1 MKFYVVMSDGRKFG
15 PADIATLNQWIVEG
29 RVNRDTMLENADN
42 EQQARA
48 RDVMGLKF
56 VAQGPDLGGTDQ
68 ALKAQDPLRPAG
80 QPVQIPGQPTPYV
93 AGAPEHSSSTPS
105 APSQSA
111 PMNPYGNPPQPST
124 PYPRSYDPHI
134 DDGSQKLVNTAW
146 ILIAVGFAC
155 CFLCTPFGIYNANR
169 AKNMG
174 NTNANT
180 PVLVGWIVFGLQIVG
195 LLIYGLFVVLAIT
208 SGNALPGS

>member
-56 VAQGPDLGGTDQ
+56 VAQAPDLGGTDP
-68 ALKAQDPLRPAG
+68 ALRAQDPLRPAG

-93 AGAPEHSSSTPS
+93 AGAPEDTSSTPS
-105 APSQSA
+105 APS
-111 PMNPYGNPPQPST
+111 NPYGNPPQPGT

-134 DDGSQKLVNTAW
+134 DDGSQKLVTTAW
-146 ILIAVGFAC
+146 ILIAVGFALC
-155 CFLCTPFGIYNANR
+155 CIFVTPFGIYNANR

-174 NTNANT
+174 NATAST
-180 PVLVGWIVFGLQIVG
+180 PLLIGWIVFGLQIVG
-195 LLIYGLFVVLAIT
+195 LLIYGLVVVLAIT
-208 SGNALPGS
+208 SGSAFPGS